1 MKKLFYN
8 AKNKERKKMHGL
20 EKSKNKYSIL
30 ISNMVKP
37 TDTVYLDNSS
47 SESSVIFKRVMGS

>member
-1 MKKLFYN
+1 MEKIQL
-8 AKNKERKKMHGL
+8 KNKENAWSK
-20 EKSKNKYSIL
+20 KSKNKNSVL

-37 TDTVYLDNSS
+37 RDTVYLDNSS